1 MSRGRQTHGD
11 RIAKLEELVSG
22 LVEGS
27 TTTQSELG
35 SLRTLI
41 SKNKTA
47 QEQSFQKLSDIATMQ
62 AKSVDTLR
70 EESTKVL
77 ETIQLLTQEIRLQ
90 ASSLEGAKTTIHH
103 RLSEGSSAGPS
114 VTSSLEKKFDEA
126 AQGDHYAPKS
136 FCKHFL
142 NKITKK
148 NKKQI
153 Y

>member
-1 MSRGRQTHGD
+1 MSRGRQTHGE
-11 RIAKLEELVSG
+11 RIAKLEELVNG

-41 SKNKTA
+41 SENKTA
-47 QEQSFQKLSDIATMQ
+47 QEQSFQKLPDIATTQ

-90 ASSLEGAKTTIHH
+90 ASSLEGVKTTIHH
-103 RLSEGSSAGPS
+103 RL
-114 VTSSLEKKFDEA
+114 VDMIKM
-126 AQGDHYAPKS
+126 
-136 FCKHFL
+136 CV
-142 NKITKK
+142 N
-148 NKKQI
+148 
-153 Y
+153 